1 MAGRGRGAWRR
12 LRSAMRIGIFSMV
25 LLLAAGL
32 AFLDWAGPLDR
43 KLVDL
48 QFRLLRAQAPR
59 AVRNDVVIV
68 GIDDESTRVLREPL
82 TLWHP
87 HLGKFLEAMAQSG
100 AAAVGLD
107 IVLPDRSYDAIVP
120 GYDGQLLAGMLIA
133 RRTTPLV
140 LALTVDPAGTTRP
153 IHPAFVAA
161 AGRDATGYALL
172 PVDDDGVVRRFDERI
187 EAGGSTVPTLAG
199 QMARR
204 MGKEVVRHGL
214 IDYTAGKAVRLR
226 AAAHGAG
233 LARRRRYA
241 EARGDLR
248 RQGGSPGRNL
258 PLRGSTRDARRP
270 ARLGPQNVNAP
281 GVVVHAQALRNLLND
296 GLIAPV
302 PGWVVPLSCL
312 LAAMAGGSPVDFAVA
327 AAALIAGSAAIL
339 VASTSL
345 FGRGVYLPT
354 AAILLTLAAAI
365 GARMLYEASL
375 QLRERR
381 RLRRAFGAYVSPR
394 ILHDILQADPPPGL
408 GGVRYRLC
416 VLFADI
422 RGFTA
427 RSERIAPEATIRLL
441 NQYFSE
447 VTESIHGAGGTLDKF
462 IGDGVMAF
470 FGAPQPLAN
479 PSCRPCARRATCWRG
494 SRGSTPSSRGQGE
507 APIAIGIGLHE
518 GDAVVGNMG
527 SSARHNYTAIGD
539 TVNVASRLEGLTKE
553 VGYPLVCSAE
563 SSRLSRTA
571 RDLLSWAPEPSRGT
585 SRSRCTA
592 GVPTMS
598 RTARR
603 RHERNDGRKIGAAM
617 GGARVDR
624 MRSRH
629 ARCGRAGG
637 RCRDGDRSHGQ
648 GGGIE
653 RRDAPVTS
661 RSWPRSSRAPRSI
674 SLPARRS
681 SRSIS
686 IPATNTCSRGPRRS
700 SSGPRSP
707 TS

>member
-1 MAGRGRGAWRR
+1 
-12 LRSAMRIGIFSMV
+12 MRIGIFSTV

-48 QFRLLRAQAPR
+48 QFRVLRAHAPR

-87 HLGKFLEAMAQSG
+87 HVGKFLEAMAQSG

-107 IVLPDRSYDAIVP
+107 IVLPDRSYDEIVP
-120 GYDGQLLAGMLIA
+120 GYDRALLAGMLIA

-140 LALTVDPAGTTRP
+140 LALTVDPAGTPRP

-187 EAGGSTVPTLAG
+187 EAGGSTLPTLAG

-204 MGKEVVRHGL
+204 MGKEVVPHGL
-214 IDYTAGKAVRLR
+214 IDYTAGSPFDYVPLHAVLAWHAAGDTQKLAATFRGKAVLLGGIFRFEDRL
-226 AAAHGAG
+226 ATPVEL
-233 LARRRRYA
+233 LAW
-241 EARGDLR
+241 D
-248 RQGGSPGRNL
+248 
-258 PLRGSTRDARRP
+258 
-270 ARLGPQNVNAP
+270 PQNVNAP
-281 GVVVHAQALRNLLND
+281 GVVVHAQALRNMLND

-312 LAAMAGGSPVDFAVA
+312 LAAMAWWLAGRFAVA

-345 FGRGVYLPT
+345 IGRGVYLP
-354 AAILLTLAAAI
+354 AAAVLLTLAAAI
-365 GARMLYEASL
+365 GSRMLYEASL

-394 ILHDILQADPPPGL
+394 ILQDILKADPPPGL
-408 GGVRYRLC
+408 SGVRYRLC

-427 RSERIAPEATIRLL
+427 RSETIAPEAAIRLL

-447 VTESIHGAGGTLDKF
+447 ITESIHGAGGTLDKF

-479 PSCRPCARRATCWRG
+479 PSVPAMRAARDMLARVARLNAEL
-494 SRGSTPSSRGQGE
+494 SRQGE

-563 SSRLSRTA
+563 VVAALEDR
-571 RDLLSWAPEPSRGT
+571 
-585 SRSRCTA
+585 A
-592 GVPTMS
+592 GFV
-598 RTARR
+598 
-603 RHERNDGRKIGAAM
+603 KL
-617 GGARVDR
+617 GARAIKGHQPVEVYGWRPDDV
-624 MRSRH
+624 
-629 ARCGRAGG
+629 A
-637 RCRDGDRSHGQ
+637 DGTEVR
-648 GGGIE
+648 
-653 RRDAPVTS
+653 
-661 RSWPRSSRAPRSI
+661 
-674 SLPARRS
+674 
-681 SRSIS
+681 
-686 IPATNTCSRGPRRS
+686 
-700 SSGPRSP
+700 
-707 TS
+707 